1 MTNIT
6 IPDEVVE
13 AAAKAAHDQWRHEW
27 AVRVNEPVE
36 NWREWEDLIL
46 AEQLG
51 WIEQARAALR
61 AGLAAWPGMFPTE
74 MEEAAGVRRRIIL
87 PLPQDQQP

>member
-1 MTNIT
+1 MTDIT
-6 IPDEVVE
+6 IPDEVVKISLE
-13 AAAKAAHDQWRHEW
+13 AFALASNLGILPDDELD
-27 AVRVNEPVE
+27 ED
-36 NWREWEDLIL
+36 WREDLVN
-46 AEQLG
+46 G
-51 WIEQARAALR
+51 MTAALR

>member
-1 MTNIT
+1 MTDIT

-61 AGLAAWPGMFPTE
+61 AGLAAWPGKTQIHHPRE
-74 MEEAAGVRRRIIL
+74 QQHALIL
-87 PLPQDQQP
+87 PLPQEKQP